1 MRALHATDRAT
12 RRLWL
17 DEAGATLSLALP
29 LIAANL
35 AQVAINATDVIM
47 LGWLGPEA
55 LASGA
60 LGSNLYFAVMIFGI
74 GVVTATSPLASS
86 ELGRRRHSVRE
97 VRRTIRQGF
106 WAGATLCIPFW
117 LILWNTEALLI
128 TLGQEPELAAGAA
141 AYMAPMKWALLPTF
155 LFVVMR
161 IFISALERPRWA
173 LAIALAAIPFNALV
187 NWCLIFGNLG
197 FPAFGIMGA
206 GLGTLITGIF
216 MLVALV
222 IVLLTDRQFR
232 RYHLFGRF
240 WRPDWQR
247 YRDIWR
253 LGLPIGMTFAFEV
266 MVFNAAVLLMGLF
279 GASALAAHSIALQLA
294 AISFMVPL
302 GFGQAVTVRVGLAHG
317 AGDRDAITRAG
328 WTPLVMGV
336 SFMSVMALFMILFPE
351 TLIGIFLDGSVA
363 ENGDAIRLAISF
375 LAIAALFQ
383 VFDGAQVIGA
393 GMLRGLQDTRVPMLF
408 AATGYWLI
416 GLTTSVI
423 LAFPFGFE
431 GVGIWLGL
439 ATGLAAVS
447 AMMIWRW
454 SRRKRLG
461 LDAPLP
467 HRGS

>member
-1 MRALHATDRAT
+1 
-12 RRLWL
+12 
-17 DEAGATLSLALP
+17 
-29 LIAANL
+29 
-35 AQVAINATDVIM
+35 
-47 LGWLGPEA
+47 
-55 LASGA
+55 
-60 LGSNLYFAVMIFGI
+60 
-74 GVVTATSPLASS
+74 
-86 ELGRRRHSVRE
+86 
-97 VRRTIRQGF
+97 
-106 WAGATLCIPFW
+106 
-117 LILWNTEALLI
+117 
-128 TLGQEPELAAGAA
+128 
-141 AYMAPMKWALLPTF
+141 MAPMKWALLPTF

-173 LAIALAAIPFNALV
+173 LAIAVVAVPFNALV
-187 NWCLIFGNLG
+187 NWCFIFGNLG

-206 GLGTLITGIF
+206 GLGTLITSIF
-216 MLVALV
+216 MLAALV
-222 IVLLTDRQFR
+222 SVLLTDRQFR

-253 LGLPIGMTFAFEV
+253 LGLPIGMTLAFEV

-328 WTPLVMGV
+328 WTPLVMGIG
-336 SFMSVMALFMILFPE
+336 FMCVMALLMILFPE
-351 TLIGIFLDGSVA
+351 TLIGIFLDGSIP
-363 ENGDAIRLAISF
+363 ENGAVISLAISF

-393 GMLRGLQDTRVPMLF
+393 GMLRGLQDTRVPMYY

-416 GLTTSVI
+416 GLTTGVI
-423 LAFPFGFE
+423 LAFSFRLE

-447 AMMIWRW
+447 VMMIWRW
-454 SRRKRLG
+454 SRRDKLG
-461 LDAPLP
+461 LDAALP
-467 HRGS
+467 